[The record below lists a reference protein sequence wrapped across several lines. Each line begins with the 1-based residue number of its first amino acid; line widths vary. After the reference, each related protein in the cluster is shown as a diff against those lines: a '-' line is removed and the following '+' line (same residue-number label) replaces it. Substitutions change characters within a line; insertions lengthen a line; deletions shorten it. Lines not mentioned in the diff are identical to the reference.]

1 LQNFNIRENL
11 NVETGEA
18 IAATHAR
25 GESPD
30 DLREM
35 AEALAKGISLHA
47 AVVPVRAEA
56 DTTGRK

>member
-1 LQNFNIRENL
+1 L

-25 GESPD
+25 GQSPD
-30 DLREM
+30 DLRQM
-35 AEALAKGISLHA
+35 AEALAKGLSAHA
-47 AVVPVRAEA
+47 AAVPVRAET